1 MRDTPYSE
9 TERGQAY
16 TLEGFVSAMIVL
28 MAVLFALQSVVITP
42 TTGGLA
48 DRTTQAQLGQ
58 EAQDALV
65 VGATANESEGHGDLT
80 TLVRYWN
87 DSSGQF
93 YNTSDPEVDEFYYD
107 ASNETE
113 FYDEFALG
121 KILTERF
128 TERGLSYNVE
138 LVYQDENGEFDDEN
152 STYLVYQG
160 ESEAVTASYTV
171 TLYESDNLT
180 APDNESQNTSLR
192 EAYYCAGENEHTED
206 CYPIPPATGE
216 NGSEIYN
223 VVEVRVAVW

>member
-1 MRDTPYSE
+1 MRDTPHSE
-9 TERGQAY
+9 TDRGQAY

-48 DRTTQAQLGQ
+48 DRTSQAQLEQ

-65 VGATANESEGHGDLT
+65 VGATTNGSAENGTGDLS

-87 DSSGQF
+87 DSSDEFHNASEQ
-93 YNTSDPEVDEFYYD
+93 DVEFYYN
-107 ASNETE
+107 ASNDTE
-113 FYDEFALG
+113 LYRKFALG
-121 KILTERF
+121 EVLSERF

-138 LVYQDENGEFDDEN
+138 LVYQDKNGEFDEEN

-160 ESEAVTASYTV
+160 QSEAVTASYTV
-171 TLYESDNLT
+171 TLLESDNLT
-180 APDNESQNTSLR
+180 APGDENRDISLR
-192 EAYYCAGENEHTED
+192 EANQDGK
-206 CYPIPPATGE
+206 YPIPPATGKNE
-216 NGSEIYN
+216 SEIYN